1 MPRGSKF
8 LRPVRIAI
16 VVGEAIEAP
25 PTDGRRGSRRA
36 VREVTAQLQ
45 KQLQAQF
52 DTAQVK
58 AGA

>member
-1 MPRGSKF
+1 
-8 LRPVRIAI
+8 VRIAI

-45 KQLQAQF
+45 KQLQALF